1 MDLPAGLSA
10 PPSTILPALRW
21 AGEVL
26 RKGRIDEARLT
37 AELLMCHV
45 LGCERINLY
54 LEFEKILQPPEVDA
68 YVSLIRRRLSHEP
81 LQYITGETNFMGLK
95 IAVDRRALIPRPETE
110 ILVEQALG
118 YCRGR
123 GGTPLSILDVGVGS
137 GNIAIAVARYH
148 PEASVV
154 GIDVSPDALA
164 LARSNVRGHRLDR
177 RVALVLADVLNGPLP
192 FPTGMFDVVLSNPP
206 YIPSAEVGGLD
217 PEIRLFEPTLA
228 TTDGSDG
235 LTFYRKLSALA
246 AALLANGGILM
257 VETGYNQARAVEAI
271 FSGAGLRDTAV
282 VKDLSGVERVVSG
295 KR

>member
-1 MDLPAGLSA
+1 MDLPAGLTA
-10 PPSTILPALRW
+10 PPATILPALRW
-21 AGEVL
+21 AGDVL

-54 LEFEKILQPPEVDA
+54 LEFEKILQPREVDA
-68 YVSLIRRRLSHEP
+68 LVSLVRRRLSHEP

-118 YCRGR
+118 FCRGR
-123 GGTPLSILDVGVGS
+123 SPLRVLDVGVGS
-137 GNIAIAVARYH
+137 GNIAIAVAHYH
-148 PEASVV
+148 PPATVV
-154 GIDVSPDALA
+154 GIDVSPGALA

-177 RVALVLADVLNGPLP
+177 RVALVLADVLRGPLP
-192 FPTGMFDVVLSNPP
+192 FPGEEFDLVLSNPP
-206 YIPSAEVGGLD
+206 YIPSAEMGGLD
-217 PEIRLFEPTLA
+217 PEVRLFEPPLA

-235 LTFYRKLSALA
+235 LTFFRKLSGLA
-246 AALLANGGILM
+246 AAFLAKGGMLM

-271 FSGAGLRDTAV
+271 FAGAGLVETTV
-282 VKDLSGVERVVSG
+282 VRDLSGVERVVSG